1 MRLFCYTDMEEIKC
15 DEPAYWFVFCKEE
28 LLLQKTVEGG
38 YTIPYGVEPPLRLAE
53 WNTVHRIAPLGD
65 CACRA
70 VRIDAPVA
78 DVEGYEMMGL
88 RASYNVLP
96 RGLYLQAGK
105 GEEILYWDATTKF
118 CGVCGA
124 PMWLHTDISKR
135 CVNCGK
141 EVWPQLATAII
152 VLVRKGDS
160 ILLVH
165 AHNLRG
171 KYYGLVAGFVET
183 GETLEECVRRE
194 LMEETG
200 ITVTGIRYFGSQPW
214 PYPCGLMVGFYADYA
229 EGELRL
235 QRSELACGGWFPR
248 NGLPDIPGKM
258 SMARMLI
265 DAWLEDRLENGMGGA
280 GE

>member
-1 MRLFCYTDMEEIKC
+1 MEENQK
-15 DEPAYWFVFCKEE
+15 EQAYWFVFCKDE
-28 LLLQKTVEGG
+28 LLLQKCADGTC
-38 YTIPYGVEPPLRLAE
+38 TIPYSEEPPVRLAE
-53 WNTVHRIAPLGD
+53 WNTVHRIEPLGE

-70 VRIDAPVA
+70 VRIDAPV
-78 DVEGYEMMGL
+78 VEDGQYKMMGL
-88 RASYNVLP
+88 RASYDVLP
-96 RGLYLQAGK
+96 RELYLRAGK
-105 GEEILYWDATTKF
+105 GEEILYWDANTKF

-124 PMWLHTDISKR
+124 PMRLHTDISKR
-135 CVNCGK
+135 CTNCGK

-152 VLVRKGDS
+152 VLVRRGNS

-165 AHNLRG
+165 AHNLKG

-200 ITVTGIRYFGSQPW
+200 IKVRNIRYFGSQPW
-214 PYPCGLMVGFYADYA
+214 PYPCGLMIGFYADYA

-235 QRSELACGGWFPR
+235 QRSEIACGDWFSR
-248 NGLPDIPGKM
+248 DALPAIPGKV

-265 DAWLEDRLENGMGGA
+265 DAWLEGRLGECGSDNGI
-280 GE
+280 